1 MRVEISYPKPICA
14 SVLLN
19 PASSGGF
26 MKKKLIPSS
35 DLVRSCQNSKQGW
48 EDPGGSA
55 KKEEEGN
62 QLKKSTITGKVSTAC
77 LKALFPLHC
86 QGTA

>member
-1 MRVEISYPKPICA
+1 
-14 SVLLN
+14 
-19 PASSGGF
+19 

-35 DLVRSCQNSKQGW
+35 DTVRSCQNSKQGW
-48 EDPGGSA
+48 EDPGSSA

-62 QLKKSTITGKVSTAC
+62 QLKKSTTTCKVSSAC
-77 LKALFPLHC
+77 LKALSPLHC